1 MALTAPKEA
10 TQDGGGEQRAAVPL
24 CLHNGA
30 SKFLGQMQHDDDD
43 DDDDDEGIGGGVV
56 RPSSSSS
63 TMSEFSA
70 LIHRFR
76 DEREAR
82 PRTRITK
89 KTTPNQ
95 KLHPNYNCFAYK
107 RRRCSGRRRTSAIYT
122 LPQGNASSSYF
133 SSSSNAYE
141 IGSAR
146 CAGGL
151 GRERN
156 FKIIMILDF
165 LEPALS
171 LLSPSITRKYVNT
184 ILFILVGTTP
194 FQSIDL
200 WPG

>member
-1 MALTAPKEA
+1 MEVENKGLPFLSVYIMEPQNSWAKCSMMMMR
-10 TQDGGGEQRAAVPL
+10 GSAASAASSSVL
-24 CLHNGA
+24 IFLHNV
-30 SKFLGQMQHDDDD
+30 
-43 DDDDDEGIGGGVV
+43 GI
-56 RPSSSSS
+56 
-63 TMSEFSA
+63 F
-70 LIHRFR
+70 RFNTPIPG
-76 DEREAR
+76 REA
-82 PRTRITK
+82 PRTTITTK
-89 KTTPNQ
+89 TTTPNQ

-107 RRRCSGRRRTSAIYT
+107 RRGCSGRRRTSAIYT

-171 LLSPSITRKYVNT
+171 LLSPPNIMAE
-184 ILFILVGTTP
+184 
-194 FQSIDL
+194 
-200 WPG
+200 